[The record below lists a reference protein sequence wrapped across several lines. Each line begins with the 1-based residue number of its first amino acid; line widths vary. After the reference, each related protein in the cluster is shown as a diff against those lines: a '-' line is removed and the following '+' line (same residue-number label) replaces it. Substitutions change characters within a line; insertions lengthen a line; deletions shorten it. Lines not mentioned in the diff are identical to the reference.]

1 MAEWKKL
8 SAQFNSL
15 VYSMKREAF
24 ASFVFVL
31 FCSLIFLGCHSSSQE
46 TNPIPSP
53 PQQKEENRATV
64 TQKNASSLAP
74 LPPSP
79 SFSLIQPVKTDFQ
92 EDVDYAK
99 LISEREALI
108 QNLMKQ
114 KDQNQEESASSLEI
128 NTFSSQEQKNAS
140 FLTNTIFLAKQKPQL
155 SSHKI
160 DQLLDQIEEQLKRF
174 QTLGVPPIYIDE
186 VSQFLPTIYFSY
198 DISSV
203 HPHYQN
209 MLSELGIRI
218 LPKLKKRGTLILQI
232 EGHADERGAPEY
244 NILLG
249 SERAIAV
256 YQFLQTYSQ
265 HSKQWMKTISY
276 GEEKPAVF
284 GRNEVAYKK
293 NRRVS
298 FSFQLKSK

>member
-1 MAEWKKL
+1 
-8 SAQFNSL
+8 
-15 VYSMKREAF
+15 MKRGAF
-24 ASFVFVL
+24 DPFVFLL
-31 FCSLIFLGCHSSSQE
+31 FCTLVFLGCHSSSQK
-46 TNPIPSP
+46 TDPIPSQ
-53 PQQKEENRATV
+53 PQNKEEPG
-64 TQKNASSLAP
+64 TQNVSSIDP

-108 QNLMKQ
+108 QNLMRQ
-114 KDQNQEESASSLEI
+114 KDQNQEQSASSFEI
-128 NTFSSQEQKNAS
+128 NTFSSQEQKKSS
-140 FLTNTIFLAKQKPQL
+140 FFTDTIFLAEQKPPL
-155 SSHKI
+155 SSREI

-174 QTLGVPPIYIDE
+174 QTLGVPPIHINE
-186 VSQFLPTIYFSY
+186 VNQFVPTIYFSY
-198 DISSV
+198 NISSV

-218 LPKLKKRGTLILQI
+218 LPKLEKRGTLILQI
-232 EGHADERGAPEY
+232 EGHADERGSPEY

-249 SERAIAV
+249 NERAVAI
-256 YQFLQTYSQ
+256 YQFLQAYSQ
-265 HSKQWMKTISY
+265 NSKQWIKTMSY

-284 GRNEVAYKK
+284 GSTEVAYKK
-293 NRRVS
+293 NRRVT